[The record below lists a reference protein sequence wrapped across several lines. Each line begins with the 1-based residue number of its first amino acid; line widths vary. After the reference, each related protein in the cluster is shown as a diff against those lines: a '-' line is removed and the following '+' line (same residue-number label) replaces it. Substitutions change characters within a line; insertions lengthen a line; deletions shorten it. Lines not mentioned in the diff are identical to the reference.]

1 MQRLKES
8 SSFLENHTEV
18 AASFDQSGA
27 AVQRLLQRIGRKDM
41 SAKILQ
47 INYKL
52 NGSRTEYEQ
61 ENLPDAQPM
70 ADIPGLRW
78 KVWIINE
85 AQSEAGGIYLFD
97 DDAAAKAFVDGPII
111 AEMKGD
117 PTLSI
122 KAFDVIAELTTIT
135 RGPVK

>member
-1 MQRLKES
+1 
-8 SSFLENHTEV
+8 
-18 AASFDQSGA
+18 
-27 AVQRLLQRIGRKDM
+27 M

-52 NGSRTEYEQ
+52 NGPKAEYEK
-61 ENLPDAQPM
+61 ENLPYAQPI

-78 KVWIINE
+78 KVWIINV
-85 AQSEAGGIYLFD
+85 AQCEAGGIYLFD
-97 DDAAAKAFVDGPII
+97 NDAAAQAFLDGPII

-122 KAFDVIAELTTIT
+122 KAFDIIADLTAIT
-135 RGPVK
+135 RGPVN

>member
-1 MQRLKES
+1 
-8 SSFLENHTEV
+8 
-18 AASFDQSGA
+18 
-27 AVQRLLQRIGRKDM
+27 M
-41 SAKILQ
+41 SVKILQ
-47 INYKL
+47 INYKI
-52 NGSRTEYEQ
+52 NGPRAEYEK
-61 ENLPDAQPM
+61 ENLPYAQPI

-97 DDAAAKAFVDGPII
+97 NDAAVQAFMDGPII

-122 KAFDVIAELTTIT
+122 KTFDVIAELTAIT

>member
-1 MQRLKES
+1 
-8 SSFLENHTEV
+8 
-18 AASFDQSGA
+18 
-27 AVQRLLQRIGRKDM
+27 M

-52 NGSRTEYEQ
+52 NGPRAEYER
-61 ENLPDAQPM
+61 ENLPYAQPI
-70 ADIPGLRW
+70 ADILGLRW

-85 AQSEAGGIYLFD
+85 GQSEAGGIYLFD
-97 DDAAAKAFVDGPII
+97 DDAAVKAFMDGPIV

-122 KAFDVIAELTTIT
+122 KPFDVIADLTSIT

>member
-1 MQRLKES
+1 
-8 SSFLENHTEV
+8 
-18 AASFDQSGA
+18 
-27 AVQRLLQRIGRKDM
+27 M
-41 SAKILQ
+41 SVKILQ

-52 NGSRTEYEQ
+52 NGSRAEYER
-61 ENLPDAQPM
+61 ENLPYAHTIE
-70 ADIPGLRW
+70 DIPGLRW

-97 DDAAAKAFVDGPII
+97 DDAAVKAFLDGPII

-117 PTLSI
+117 PTLST
-122 KAFDVIAELTTIT
+122 KAFEVIPELTTVT

>member
-1 MQRLKES
+1 
-8 SSFLENHTEV
+8 
-18 AASFDQSGA
+18 
-27 AVQRLLQRIGRKDM
+27 M

-52 NGSRTEYEQ
+52 NGPRADYVR
-61 ENLPDAQPM
+61 ENLPYARPI
-70 ADIPGLRW
+70 ADLPGLHW
-78 KVWIINE
+78 KVWIISE

-97 DDAAAKAFVDGPII
+97 GDAAVQAFLDGPII
-111 AEMKGD
+111 AEMRGD

-122 KAFDVIAELTTIT
+122 KAFDVIADLTAIT

>member
-1 MQRLKES
+1 
-8 SSFLENHTEV
+8 
-18 AASFDQSGA
+18 
-27 AVQRLLQRIGRKDM
+27 M

-47 INYKL
+47 INYKFK
-52 NGSRTEYEQ
+52 GPRSEYER
-61 ENLPDAQPM
+61 ENLPYAQPI
-70 ADIPGLRW
+70 ANIPGLRW

-97 DDAAAKAFVDGPII
+97 TDAAMQAFLDGPII

-122 KAFDVIAELTTIT
+122 KAFDVIAELTAIT
-135 RGPVK
+135 RGPMK

>member
-1 MQRLKES
+1 
-8 SSFLENHTEV
+8 
-18 AASFDQSGA
+18 
-27 AVQRLLQRIGRKDM
+27 M

-52 NGSRTEYEQ
+52 NGPRAEYES
-61 ENLPDAQPM
+61 ENLPYAQPI

-78 KVWIINE
+78 KIWIIND

-97 DDAAAKAFVDGPII
+97 DDRAVQAFLDGPIV

-135 RGPVK
+135 CGPVR

>member
-1 MQRLKES
+1 
-8 SSFLENHTEV
+8 
-18 AASFDQSGA
+18 
-27 AVQRLLQRIGRKDM
+27 M

-52 NGSRTEYEQ
+52 NGPRAEYER
-61 ENLPDAQPM
+61 ENLPYAQPI
-70 ADIPGLRW
+70 ADLPGLRW

-85 AQSEAGGIYLFD
+85 AKSEAGGIYLFD
-97 DDAAAKAFVDGPII
+97 DDVAVQKFMDGPII

-122 KAFDVIAELTTIT
+122 KAFDVIADLTAIT

>member
-1 MQRLKES
+1 M
-8 SSFLENHTEV
+8 
-18 AASFDQSGA
+18 SG
-27 AVQRLLQRIGRKDM
+27 
-41 SAKILQ
+41 KIMQ

-52 NGSRTEYEQ
+52 SGPRAEYEK
-61 ENLPDAQPM
+61 ENLPYAQPI
-70 ADIPGLRW
+70 ADLPGLHW

-85 AQSEAGGIYLFD
+85 AQNEAGGIYLFD
-97 DDAAAKAFVDGPII
+97 DDAAAQSFVDGPII

>member
-1 MQRLKES
+1 M
-8 SSFLENHTEV
+8 
-18 AASFDQSGA
+18 SG
-27 AVQRLLQRIGRKDM
+27 
-41 SAKILQ
+41 KILQ

-52 NGSRTEYEQ
+52 NGPRAEYEKD
-61 ENLPDAQPM
+61 NLPYAQPI

-97 DDAAAKAFVDGPII
+97 DDAAAQSFVDGPVVS
-111 AEMKGD
+111 EMKGD

-135 RGPVK
+135 RGPVKYIDSLNAIQSVVA

>member
-1 MQRLKES
+1 MSTRL
-8 SSFLENHTEV
+8 
-18 AASFDQSGA
+18 
-27 AVQRLLQRIGRKDM
+27 
-41 SAKILQ
+41 LQ

-52 NGSRTEYEQ
+52 NGPKAEYEE
-61 ENLPDAQPM
+61 ENLPYAQPI
-70 ADIPGLRW
+70 ANLRGLRW

-97 DDAAAKAFVDGPII
+97 DDAAVNAFLDGPVI

-122 KAFDVIAELTTIT
+122 KVFDVISDLTAIT
-135 RGPVK
+135 RGPIK

>member
-1 MQRLKES
+1 
-8 SSFLENHTEV
+8 
-18 AASFDQSGA
+18 
-27 AVQRLLQRIGRKDM
+27 M

-52 NGSRTEYEQ
+52 NGPRAEYEGQ
-61 ENLPDAQPM
+61 NLPYAEPI
-70 ADIPGLRW
+70 ANLPGLRW

-85 AQSEAGGIYLFD
+85 IKSEAGGIYLFD
-97 DDAAAKAFVDGPII
+97 DDAAVQDFVDGPII
-111 AEMKGD
+111 AEMKSD

-122 KAFDVIAELTTIT
+122 KAFDVIAELTSIT

>member
-1 MQRLKES
+1 
-8 SSFLENHTEV
+8 
-18 AASFDQSGA
+18 
-27 AVQRLLQRIGRKDM
+27 M

-52 NGSRTEYEQ
+52 TGPRAEYEK
-61 ENLPDAQPM
+61 ENLPYAQPT
-70 ADIPGLRW
+70 ADIPGLHW

-97 DDAAAKAFVDGPII
+97 NDAALQAFMDGPII
-111 AEMKGD
+111 AEMRGD

-122 KAFDVIAELTTIT
+122 KAFEVIDELTAIT
-135 RGPVK
+135 RSPVK

>member
-1 MQRLKES
+1 
-8 SSFLENHTEV
+8 
-18 AASFDQSGA
+18 
-27 AVQRLLQRIGRKDM
+27 M

-52 NGSRTEYEQ
+52 NGPRAEYET
-61 ENLPDAQPM
+61 ENRPYAQPI
-70 ADIPGLRW
+70 ADLPGLRW

-85 AQSEAGGIYLFD
+85 GKSEAGGIYLFD
-97 DDAAAKAFVDGPII
+97 DDTAVKAFMDGPII

-122 KAFDVIAELTTIT
+122 KAFDVIPDLTAIT
-135 RGPVK
+135 RGPLK

>member
-1 MQRLKES
+1 VLKSAAAAAPRSVHS
-8 SSFLENHTEV
+8 SPNC
-18 AASFDQSGA
+18 
-27 AVQRLLQRIGRKDM
+27 GR
-41 SAKILQ
+41 
-47 INYKL
+47 
-52 NGSRTEYEQ
+52 GEYEK
-61 ENLPDAQPM
+61 ENLPYAQPI

-97 DDAAAKAFVDGPII
+97 NDAAVQAFVDGPII

-122 KAFDVIAELTTIT
+122 KAFDVIAKLTAIT

>member
-1 MQRLKES
+1 
-8 SSFLENHTEV
+8 
-18 AASFDQSGA
+18 
-27 AVQRLLQRIGRKDM
+27 M

-52 NGSRTEYEQ
+52 NGPRDEYER
-61 ENLPDAQPM
+61 ENLPYARPI
-70 ADIPGLRW
+70 ADLPGLRW
-78 KVWIINE
+78 KVWIVNE

-97 DDAAAKAFVDGPII
+97 GDAAVQAFLDGPII

-122 KAFDVIAELTTIT
+122 KAFEVIGDLTAIT

>member
-1 MQRLKES
+1 
-8 SSFLENHTEV
+8 
-18 AASFDQSGA
+18 
-27 AVQRLLQRIGRKDM
+27 M

-52 NGSRTEYEQ
+52 NGPRAEYEQ
-61 ENLPDAQPM
+61 ENLPYAQPI
-70 ADIPGLRW
+70 AELPGLRW

-97 DDAAAKAFVDGPII
+97 NDAAVQAFLNGPII

-122 KAFDVIAELTTIT
+122 KPFDVIAELTTIT

>member
-1 MQRLKES
+1 
-8 SSFLENHTEV
+8 
-18 AASFDQSGA
+18 
-27 AVQRLLQRIGRKDM
+27 M

-52 NGSRTEYEQ
+52 TGPRAEYEK
-61 ENLPDAQPM
+61 ENLPYARPI

-78 KVWIINE
+78 KVWIISE

-97 DDAAAKAFVDGPII
+97 DDAAVDAFMDGPII

-122 KAFDVIAELTTIT
+122 KAFDVIEELTTIT

>member
-1 MQRLKES
+1 MPAR
-8 SSFLENHTEV
+8 
-18 AASFDQSGA
+18 
-27 AVQRLLQRIGRKDM
+27 
-41 SAKILQ
+41 ILQ
-47 INYKL
+47 INYRL
-52 NGSRTEYEQ
+52 NGPRAEYEN
-61 ENLPDAQPM
+61 ENLPYAQPI

-97 DDAAAKAFVDGPII
+97 NDGAAQTFVDGPII

-122 KAFDVIAELTTIT
+122 KAFDIMPEHTTIT
-135 RGPVK
+135 RGPVS

>member
-1 MQRLKES
+1 M
-8 SSFLENHTEV
+8 
-18 AASFDQSGA
+18 
-27 AVQRLLQRIGRKDM
+27 AV
-41 SAKILQ
+41 KILQ

-52 NGSRTEYEQ
+52 NGPRVKYEK
-61 ENLPDAQPM
+61 ENLPYAQPI

-97 DDAAAKAFVDGPII
+97 NDAAVQAFMNGPII

-122 KAFDVIAELTTIT
+122 KVFGVIAELTAIT
-135 RGPVK
+135 RGPVG